1 MKKFLYGA
9 VIASLMICSINSFSA
24 EKPVH
29 THITFPAD
37 KHAQGVRVEINQL
50 QKYFAKRQLE
60 FAMVDIL
67 YQDNVTMAMN
77 SSRQLLLTNPHTK
90 EKIGYIRFRLAPGK
104 FGVSCYMKP
113 SESAVCENLT
123 IKNLQ
128 FLDIPKDGVVQVLS
142 LDVQHESEK

>member
-1 MKKFLYGA
+1 MKKLFCAA
-9 VIASLMICSINSFSA
+9 VIVGFVGCSVNLFAS

-37 KHAQGVRVEINQL
+37 KHAQGVRVEISQL
-50 QKYFAKRQLE
+50 QKYFAKRHLE

-67 YQDNVTMAMN
+67 YQDNVTMAMD
-77 SSRQLLLTNPHTK
+77 SSKKLLVTNPHTK
-90 EKIGYIRFRLAPGK
+90 EKIGYIRFRFAPGK
-104 FGVSCYMKP
+104 FGISCYMKP

-142 LDVQHESEK
+142 LDVRHERG